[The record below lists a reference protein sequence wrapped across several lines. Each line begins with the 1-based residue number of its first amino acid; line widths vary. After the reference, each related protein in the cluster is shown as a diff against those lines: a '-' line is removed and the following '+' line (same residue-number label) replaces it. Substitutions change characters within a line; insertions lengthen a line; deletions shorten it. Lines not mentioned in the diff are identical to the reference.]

1 MHEMVANHYW
11 AALSV
16 LLSIVFTVNI
26 PVGVLRRRYPKF
38 SRPWA
43 RCIYIPIVIN
53 IILRRLAGFT
63 YGVIP
68 LVLIALFAGQFLG
81 ERLRGA
87 GKPGPPEAAA
97 N

>member
-16 LLSIVFTVNI
+16 LLSVVFTVNI

-81 ERLRGA
+81 ERLRGTD
-87 GKPGPPEAAA
+87 KPGPPEAAA

>member
-81 ERLRGA
+81 EKLRG
-87 GKPGPPEAAA
+87 GDKTGPPEAAA

>member
-1 MHEMVANHYW
+1 MHELVANHYW
-11 AALSV
+11 IALSA
-16 LLSIVFTVNI
+16 LLAVVFTVNV

-68 LVLIALFAGQFLG
+68 LVIIALFAGQFLG
-81 ERLRGA
+81 IKLKGSARAEHA
-87 GKPGPPEAAA
+87 GP
-97 N
+97 

>member
-1 MHEMVANHYW
+1 MHDMVASHYW

-16 LLSIVFTVNI
+16 LLSFVFTVNI

-53 IILRRLAGFT
+53 IVLRRLAGFT

-68 LVLIALFAGQFLG
+68 LVIIALFAGQFLG
-81 ERLRGA
+81 VKLKGRA
-87 GKPGPPEAAA
+87 KNASPEPYA